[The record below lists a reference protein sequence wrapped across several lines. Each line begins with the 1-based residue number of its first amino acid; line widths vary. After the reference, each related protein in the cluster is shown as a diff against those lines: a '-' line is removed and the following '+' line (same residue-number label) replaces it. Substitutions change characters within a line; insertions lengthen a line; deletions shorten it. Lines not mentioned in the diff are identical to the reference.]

1 MKEQEPSQPLLWS
14 EQNSQ
19 QFIDYADYFV
29 PDRQEQLELIGEL
42 IPVFGHP
49 IHVLDLCCG
58 EGLLAQ
64 TILEKRHDISVTG
77 LDGSSAMLWKARQR
91 LSPFGA
97 RFRAVSFDLQQAN
110 WRKTETPLHAVVS
123 SLAIH
128 HLDGAAKLRLYQ
140 DIFRMLSPGGALI
153 IADLVEP
160 AGESGKLAAAE
171 SWDQAV
177 RERSLEMDG
186 NLDAFEKFKETQWNL
201 FRFPDAMDM
210 PSPLA
215 DHFQWLAQAGF
226 IEMDVYWMKAGH
238 TIYGGKKPMISSQ
251 K

>member
-1 MKEQEPSQPLLWS
+1 MNEQDPSQPLLWS

-29 PDRQEQLELIGEL
+29 PDRQEQLELISQL
-42 IPVFGHP
+42 VPDFGRP
-49 IHVLDLCCG
+49 IQILDLCCG

-64 TILEKRHDISVTG
+64 TILEKRPDISVTG
-77 LDGSSAMLWKARQR
+77 MDGSSAMLWKARQR

-97 RFRAVSFDLQQAN
+97 RFRAVSFDLQQTD
-110 WRKTETPLHAVVS
+110 WRKTEVQVHAVVS

-128 HLDGAAKLRLYQ
+128 HLDSMEKLRLYH
-140 DIFRMLSPGGALI
+140 DIFRLLSPGGALI
-153 IADLVEP
+153 VADLIEP
-160 AGESGKLAAAE
+160 AGENAKKAAAAR
-171 SWDQAV
+171 WDQAV
-177 RERSLEMDG
+177 RERSLELDG
-186 NLDAFEKFKETQWNL
+186 NLEAFEYFKETQWNL

-210 PSPLA
+210 PSSLA

-226 IEMDVYWMKAGH
+226 IEVDVYWMKAGH
-238 TIYGGKKPMISSQ
+238 AIYGGNKPMLSSQ